1 MSRPMKAF
9 VYVIAWL
16 AAFSTTVSAAQPEIA
31 FETDIRPLFKARCF
45 HCHGEGETEGSLD
58 LRLRRLI
65 VQGGDAGPAIVPGKA
80 AESYLVDRIRSH
92 EMPPEDSGEPLT
104 ETEIATIAKWI
115 DAGAKTLRPE
125 PEQIG
130 QGMLITEEDRQ
141 FWAFQPMKKPA
152 VPTVD
157 GFVSPNPIDSFI
169 ARKLHENGLDFAP
182 EANKRVLIRRA
193 YFDLIGLPP
202 TPEEVTEFL
211 ADNREDAWEQLIDRL
226 LSSPHYGERWGRHW
240 LDIAG
245 YADSEGAN
253 DTDTIRTWAY
263 KYRDYVINAFNQ
275 DKPFDQFVR
284 EQLAGDELVEPPYS
298 ELTSDEIEKLT
309 ATGFLRLAPDG
320 TAASTAEPVVTRNEV
335 VANTVEI
342 MASSLLGLTV
352 QCAQCHEHRYDPI
365 PQADYYRLRAI
376 IEPGLNPKK
385 WRRPANRLISL
396 YTKADREQA
405 AKLEAEA
412 KAVLAKRTE
421 RQTELI
427 EAVFRRELAKLPE
440 AEREA
445 VETAR
450 NTPVKKRT
458 AEQKELLAKYPS
470 VNVSAGSLYLYDRKA
485 ADELKKLLD
494 DAKAIRDRKPKEEFL
509 RVLTENPGEVP
520 TTHLFH
526 RGDPDQPKE
535 AIEPAG
541 LTILANGEELPTF
554 PVNAEKIPTTGR
566 RLAYA
571 NYLTSGQHP
580 LLTRVFVNRVWRH
593 HLGRGIVDTPSDFGQ
608 LGDRPSHPELLD
620 WLATEFIDR
629 DWSVKTLHRMIM
641 TSQTYR
647 QALATDVKTLQTDP
661 DNRLFSG
668 ARLRRLDAET
678 LRDSILTVCGQI
690 NREVGGKP
698 VPIMADR
705 AGQWV
710 LGIENLSA
718 GRPGP
723 VLPLHGQEFRRSV
736 YVQVRR
742 SRPLGILDTFDWPR
756 MEPNCNARASST
768 VAPQS
773 LMLMNG
779 QFTLDSADHLAGD
792 LQSQFDSDVPAQIRA
807 AWQRILCR
815 LPSEQELKDA
825 TEFVQT
831 QTEDLAQQPDMQTVA
846 ARHALASLCQVLLG
860 SNEFLYVD

>member
-1 MSRPMKAF
+1 MKSLACA
-9 VYVIAWL
+9 ITWL
-16 AAFSTTVSAAQPEIA
+16 AVSPLVSLAAQPEIA

-58 LRLRRLI
+58 LRLRRLM
-65 VQGGDAGPAIVPGKA
+65 VRGGDAGPAIVPGKA
-80 AESYLVDRIRSH
+80 DESYLVDRIRDH

-104 ETEIATIAKWI
+104 EKEIATITQWI
-115 DAGAKTLRPE
+115 NAGAKTLRPE
-125 PEQIG
+125 PEEIG

-141 FWAFQPMKKPA
+141 FWAFQPMRK
-152 VPTVD
+152 PTVPQVD
-157 GFVSPNPIDSFI
+157 GVTSPNPIDAFI
-169 ARKLHENGLDFAP
+169 ARKLHENGLNFSA
-182 EANKRVLIRRA
+182 AASKRVLIRRA

-202 TPEEVTEFL
+202 TPEQVTAFL
-211 ADNREDAWEQLIDRL
+211 NDSRPDAWERLIDQL

-240 LDIAG
+240 LDVAG

-253 DTDTIRTWAY
+253 DTDTIRKWAF
-263 KYRDYVINAFNQ
+263 KYRDYVIDAFNK

-284 EQLAGDELVEPPYS
+284 EQLAGDELLTPPYS
-298 ELTSDEIEKLT
+298 EMTADEIEKLT

-320 TAASTAEPVVTRNEV
+320 TAASSAEPVVTRNEV

-342 MASSLLGLTV
+342 ISSSLLGLTV

-376 IEPGLNPKK
+376 IEPALNPQK
-385 WRRPANRLISL
+385 WRNPARRLVSL
-396 YTKADREQA
+396 YTAADRKSASE
-405 AKLEAEA
+405 LEAEA
-412 KAVLAKRTE
+412 KEVLAKRTE

-440 AEREA
+440 EERET

-450 NTPVKKRT
+450 NTAVKERT
-458 AEQKELLAKYPS
+458 PEQKKLLAKYPS

-485 ADELKKLLD
+485 ADELKKLAA
-494 DAKAIRDRKPKEEFL
+494 DAQAIRDRKPKEEFV
-509 RVLTENPGEVP
+509 RALTENPGEVP
-520 TTHLFH
+520 ATHLFH

-535 AIEPAG
+535 VVEPAG
-541 LTILANGEELPTF
+541 LTILATGQKIPTF
-554 PVNAEKIPTTGR
+554 PVNTQDVPTTGR

-571 NYLTSGQHP
+571 NYLTSGEHP

-593 HLGRGIVDTPSDFGQ
+593 LFGHGIVDTPSDFGQ

-629 DWSVKTLHRMIM
+629 GWSIKTLHRMMM
-641 TSQTYR
+641 TSQTYQ
-647 QALATDVKTLQTDP
+647 QALATDPKSLETDP
-661 DNRLFSG
+661 DNRFFGG

-678 LRDSILTVCGQI
+678 LRDSILTVCGRI
-690 NREVGGKP
+690 NREVGGNP
-698 VPIMADR
+698 VPIMADK

-723 VLPLHGQEFRRSV
+723 VLPMHGQEFRRSV

-779 QFTLDSADHLAGD
+779 QFTLDNADHLAGD
-792 LQSQFDSDVPAQIRA
+792 LQTQFGPDVSAQIRA

-815 LPSEQELKDA
+815 TPSEQELAEA
-825 TEFVQT
+825 TAFVTT
-831 QTEDLAQQPDMQTVA
+831 QTGDLAQQPDKQPQA
-846 ARHALASLCQVLLG
+846 ARQALASLCQVLLG

>member
-1 MSRPMKAF
+1 MKTFACAL
-9 VYVIAWL
+9 VWLIASPAILL
-16 AAFSTTVSAAQPEIA
+16 AAKPEIA

-65 VQGGDAGPAIVPGKA
+65 VQGGDAGPSIVPGKA
-80 AESYLVDRIRSH
+80 DESYLVDRIRDH
-92 EMPPEDSGEPLT
+92 EMPPADSGEPLT
-104 ETEIATIAKWI
+104 EAEIATITKWI
-115 DAGAKTLRPE
+115 NSGAKTLRPE
-125 PEQIG
+125 PEKIG

-141 FWAFQPMKKPA
+141 FWAFQPMRKPKI
-152 VPTVD
+152 PTV
-157 GFVSPNPIDSFI
+157 GGLESPNPIDAFI
-169 ARKLHENGLDFAP
+169 ARKLHENELDFAP
-182 EANKRVLIRRA
+182 KADKRVLVRRA

-202 TPEEVTEFL
+202 TPEEVANFL
-211 ADNREDAWEQLIDRL
+211 ADDRPDAWEQLIDRL

-240 LDIAG
+240 LDVAG

-253 DTDTIRTWAY
+253 DKDTIRPWAY
-263 KYRDYVINAFNQ
+263 KYRDYVINAFNN

-284 EQLAGDELVEPPYS
+284 EQLAGDELITPPYA
-298 ELTSDEIEKLT
+298 ELTPDEIEKLT

-320 TAASTAEPVVTRNEV
+320 TAASNAEPVVTRNEV

-342 MASSLLGLTV
+342 MSSSLLGLTV

-376 IEPGLNPKK
+376 IEPALNPKK
-385 WRRPANRLISL
+385 WRRPVNRLVSL
-396 YTKADREQA
+396 YTAADRAAA

-421 RQTELI
+421 RQKELI

-440 AEREA
+440 AERA
-445 VETAR
+445 TVETAR
-450 NTPVKKRT
+450 NTPVKERSP
-458 AEQKELLAKYPS
+458 EQKELLAKYPS

-485 ADELKKLLD
+485 ADELKKLAA
-494 DAKAIRDRKPKEEFL
+494 DAKAIRDRKPKQEFL
-509 RVLTENPGEVP
+509 RALTENPGEVP
-520 TTHLFH
+520 ETHLFH

-535 AIEPAG
+535 VVEPAG
-541 LTILANGEELPTF
+541 LTILGDGQTPPTF
-554 PVNAEKIPTTGR
+554 PVNTKDIPTTGR
-566 RLAYA
+566 RLAFA

-593 HLGRGIVDTPSDFGQ
+593 HLGRGIVNTPSDFGQ

-629 DWSVKTLHRMIM
+629 GWSVKTLHRMIM

-647 QALATDVKTLQTDP
+647 QALATDSKTLETDP

-678 LRDSILTVCGQI
+678 LRDSILKVCGRI
-690 NREVGGKP
+690 NDEIGGKP

-742 SRPLGILDTFDWPR
+742 SRPLDILDAFDWPR

-779 QFTLDSADHLAGD
+779 QFTLDNADHLAEELQTQFGTD
-792 LQSQFDSDVPAQIRA
+792 LSAQIHS
-807 AWQRILCR
+807 AWLRILCR
-815 LPSEQELKDA
+815 PPSPQELA
-825 TEFVQT
+825 TATDFVNGQAEEF
-831 QTEDLAQQPDMQTVA
+831 AKQPDMEPVA
-846 ARHALASLCQVLLG
+846 TRHALASLCQVLLG

>member
-1 MSRPMKAF
+1 MKAF